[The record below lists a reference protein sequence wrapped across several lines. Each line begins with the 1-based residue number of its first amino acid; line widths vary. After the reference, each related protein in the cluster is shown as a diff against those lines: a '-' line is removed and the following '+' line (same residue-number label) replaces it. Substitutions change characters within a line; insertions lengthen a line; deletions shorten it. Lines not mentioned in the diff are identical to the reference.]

1 MIGEVARHLGGHM
14 IDASIAYITS
24 ETASPT
30 PFARGYEVLETTAV
44 DPKAISRALATRDVG
59 RVEIKK
65 RGIDIDPA
73 AFRKKLTLLG
83 SGDGVVILTR
93 AGSHRLALIARRID
107 NHS

>member
-1 MIGEVARHLGGHM
+1 
-14 IDASIAYITS
+14 
-24 ETASPT
+24 
-30 PFARGYEVLETTAV
+30 
-44 DPKAISRALATRDVG
+44 VG

-107 NHS
+107 NLS